1 MTFWNRS
8 IATVLPRLAKNSR
21 VNVKGRKNDRAVVS
35 LTRRWNTSS
44 STGQHLSPVWG
55 HLTTMQPVRGEG
67 IYLYDADGTRYSD
80 FTSGIGVTNLGHC
93 HPKVVSAIQEQAN
106 HLLFGQMNVVVT
118 PQFVELSEKLHEIS
132 PEGIDSFFFAN
143 SGAEATEA
151 AVKLARH
158 ASGKT
163 NIVVMNGSYHGR
175 TTQCMAMTT
184 SKYIYRENYAPLPG
198 NIHVTPFPSS
208 YYYGW
213 DEKTTIDFCKKEL
226 NRLVLSQTSPDE
238 TAAIFVEPVLGEGG
252 YIPVPNEFMKF
263 LREFCDKHE
272 ILLVM
277 DEIQSGF
284 GRTGKMF
291 AVEHSGV
298 KPDIM
303 VMAKGLGSGMPI
315 SAVGAS
321 TELMAKWKTG
331 THGGTYGGG
340 NAVVAKAALATIDTM
355 LEENIIS
362 RAAERGKYLMTKL
375 RGVQD
380 RNPILGD
387 VRGLGLMV
395 GTEFTDTVTGEP
407 AGDIAKAVRTG
418 CIDNN
423 LLILSCGTNDHVIR
437 WIPPLVVTEAQIDE
451 AVNIFERAVKD
462 ATGYDSSEDEGELL
476 A

>member
-1 MTFWNRS
+1 M
-8 IATVLPRLAKNSR
+8 
-21 VNVKGRKNDRAVVS
+21 
-35 LTRRWNTSS
+35 
-44 STGQHLSPVWG
+44 
-55 HLTTMQPVRGEG
+55 MPVRGEG

-80 FTSGIGVTNLGHC
+80 FTSGIAVTNLGHC
-93 HPKVVSAIQEQAN
+93 HPKVVSAIQEQAGT
-106 HLLFGQMNVVVT
+106 LQFGQMNIVMT
-118 PQFVELSEKLHEIS
+118 PQFVELSERLHEIT
-132 PEGIDSFFFAN
+132 PDGIDSFFFAN

-158 ASGKT
+158 ASGKR
-163 NIVVMNGSYHGR
+163 NIVVFNGSFHGR
-175 TTQCMAMTT
+175 TAQCMAMTT

-198 NIHVTPFPSS
+198 GIHVTPFPHS
-208 YYYGW
+208 YHYGW
-213 DEKTTIDFCKKEL
+213 TEKDTIDFCMREL
-226 NRLVLSQTSPDE
+226 RRLVLSQTSPEE

-252 YIPVPNEFMKF
+252 YVPVPNEFMKQ
-263 LREFCDKHE
+263 LRTFCDEHE

-303 VMAKGLGSGMPI
+303 VMAKGLGNGMPI

-321 TELMAKWKTG
+321 SELMSKWKTG

-340 NAVVAKAALATIDTM
+340 NAVVASAALATIDAM
-355 LEENIIS
+355 LEENIPA
-362 RAAERGKYLMTKL
+362 RAAARGEYLMAKL
-375 RGVQD
+375 RDMQA
-380 RNPILGD
+380 RNPIIGD

-395 GTEFTDTVTGEP
+395 GTEFTDPVTGEP
-407 AGDIAKAVRTG
+407 AGEIAAAVRTK
-418 CIDNN
+418 CVESNM
-423 LLILSCGTNDHVIR
+423 LILSCGTYENVIR

-451 AVNIFERAVKD
+451 AVEIFERAVKD
-462 ATGYDSSEDEGELL
+462 ATGSDATSDEEEGDIP